1 MLFSV
6 EQAFVGRNE
15 KRAPL
20 KMPAREA
27 KRIAPCKGIEDS
39 LVSGFHVVDSG
50 FQVLDFRFQSLVGFR
65 IPGVVFRIP
74 KPRIPNSTSKNFMDS
89 GYHKQV
95 FPGFSNLDSLTW
107 GDKEAVRFCAFEKYW
122 KTDWIHPPANT
133 LKVYKFGR
141 FFLIIVQLASLLL
154 IIYRKGTDGGLVAQ
168 RF

>member
-39 LVSGFHVVDSG
+39 LVSGFYVVDSG

-65 IPGVVFRIP
+65 IPGAVFRIP
-74 KPRIPNSTSKNFMDS
+74 KPRISNSTSKNFMDS

-95 FPGFSNLDSLTW
+95 FPGFSNLDSLT
-107 GDKEAVRFCAFEKYW
+107 
-122 KTDWIHPPANT
+122 
-133 LKVYKFGR
+133 
-141 FFLIIVQLASLLL
+141 
-154 IIYRKGTDGGLVAQ
+154 
-168 RF
+168 

>member
-27 KRIAPCKGIEDS
+27 KRIAPCNGIEDS

-65 IPGVVFRIP
+65 IPGAVFRIP

-95 FPGFSNLDSLTW
+95 FPGFSNLDSLT
-107 GDKEAVRFCAFEKYW
+107 
-122 KTDWIHPPANT
+122 
-133 LKVYKFGR
+133 
-141 FFLIIVQLASLLL
+141 
-154 IIYRKGTDGGLVAQ
+154 
-168 RF
+168 